1 VVLYGALGLH
11 FVLAL
16 WSLLRRRALKLS
28 PWEWTQLGLGIL
40 TIPLGVVHVVGTR
53 AGDRA
58 LHVETNYGWVL
69 ASMVDGGWSSV
80 ARQFSLPLVVWLH
93 ACIGLHFAWRLET
106 GGTANG
112 CRCSMRWP
120 C

>member
-1 VVLYGALGLH
+1 MDARLGLR
-11 FVLAL
+11 L
-16 WSLLRRRALKLS
+16 
-28 PWEWTQLGLGIL
+28 L

-53 AGDRA
+53 LAIE
-58 LHVETNYGWVL
+58 LYNVETNYGWVL

-93 ACIGLHFAWRLET
+93 ACIGLHFAWRLKR
-106 GGTANG
+106 GTANG